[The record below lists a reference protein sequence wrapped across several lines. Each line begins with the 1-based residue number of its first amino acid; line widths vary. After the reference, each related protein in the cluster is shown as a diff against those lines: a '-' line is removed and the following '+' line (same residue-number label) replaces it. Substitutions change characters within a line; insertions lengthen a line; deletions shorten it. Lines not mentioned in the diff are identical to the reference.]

1 MASAATCRAAKIFC
15 VSLIYAR
22 TERPPTFHRAAKS
35 IYPVL
40 SLPFL
45 AAKAMRPF
53 GPPFEGSTGQGQG
66 AERSMIVDQPGFWL
80 AVLQIIWIDILLSG
94 DNAVV
99 IALACRKLPAR
110 QRLWGVV
117 LGTLVAISLRV
128 VFAGL
133 VTTLMQ
139 MAYLKLVGGAL
150 LLWIAV
156 KLLGPE
162 ENGKNDTVEAVD
174 SLWRAVRIIAIA
186 DLVMSLDNVVAI
198 AAVAE
203 RFEAPQSYALLMFGL
218 AVSIPLIMAGAAI
231 VMSLL
236 ERFPIIVWAGAALLG
251 WIAGEIIAKD
261 PVFTA
266 NLDPQSA
273 HTVWMVG
280 ATLGALFVVC
290 AGLVRRRLLRR
301 SAADQV

>member
-1 MASAATCRAAKIFC
+1 MN
-15 VSLIYAR
+15 
-22 TERPPTFHRAAKS
+22 
-35 IYPVL
+35 
-40 SLPFL
+40 
-45 AAKAMRPF
+45 
-53 GPPFEGSTGQGQG
+53 
-66 AERSMIVDQPGFWL
+66 VDDPGFWF
-80 AVLQIIWIDILLSG
+80 AVLQIIWIDVLLSG

-99 IALACRKLPAR
+99 IALACRKLPAN
-110 QRLWGVV
+110 QRLWGIV
-117 LGTLVAISLRV
+117 LGTIVAISLRV

-162 ENGKNDTVEAVD
+162 ENGKSGHIEPVD
-174 SLWRAVRIIAIA
+174 NLFRAIKIVAIA
-186 DLVMSLDNVVAI
+186 DVVMSLDNVIAI

-203 RFEAPQSYALLMFGL
+203 KFEAPQNYALLMFGL
-218 AVSIPLIMAGAAI
+218 AVSIPLIMAGAAM
-231 VMSLL
+231 VMTLL
-236 ERFPIIVWAGAALLG
+236 DRFPIVVWAGGALLG

-261 PVFTA
+261 PLFTA
-266 NLDPQSA
+266 NLDPSTA

-280 ATLGALFVVC
+280 ATLGALFVVG

-301 SAADQV
+301 SAPDQI